1 MALKTKLAQQLTT
14 IASTWTKDPF
24 RPNMQLQTLLQSLAT
39 HPRLTPQ
46 AVNAALA
53 LQENQVYRQ
62 VHYHPL
68 VACMRPH
75 CFAHSIRYLKK
86 C

>member
-1 MALKTKLAQQLTT
+1 MATKTKLAQQLSTV
-14 IASTWTKDPF
+14 ASTWIKDPF

-53 LQENQVYRQ
+53 LKENEVYRQ
-62 VHYHPL
+62 VYYPPKNISSCARGL
-68 VACMRPH
+68 IVSLTVSA
-75 CFAHSIRYLKK
+75 I
-86 C
+86 